1 MDALRGDSAGLGRGD
16 LVRVRRGEAVR
27 DLGKRTPRG
36 RIVNSAGVVEVLDVG
51 RERGV
56 VRLVRGGEERDL
68 HLVDELLDLLACV
81 PDAEVALELLPRAGL
96 LDLAGGVGE
105 VVGLVRVER
114 ADGVKSDVGH
124 GGQWRHIAPS
134 FASMTMS
141 QKTL

>member
-27 DLGKRTPRG
+27 DVGERAPRG
-36 RIVNSAGVVEVLDVG
+36 RHVDVAVVVVVLDVG

-105 VVGLVRVER
+105 ALGLVRVER
-114 ADGVKSDVGH
+114 ADRIDVQGH
-124 GGQWRHIAPS
+124 S
-134 FASMTMS
+134 CFSLKFASAR
-141 QKTL
+141 LGLVFRP